1 MRVEVVVLQAAR
13 RIPHARDFY
22 SYHVSPEVARTIQ
35 PGCLVSAPFGERA
48 APGVVWSLDASD
60 DASSDVDGAGHDAES
75 VPADHMRLREIT
87 TLLAPEPLLS
97 ASQRALAEWIAAYYW
112 APLGSVT
119 RMFLP
124 PGLISSARSA
134 LRPTA
139 AALAQNAA
147 ADASLTPDATL
158 ALALLRDEGLVER
171 DHLVEALGA
180 ERARAVTHTL
190 VDRRLARLTTE
201 LPASALQPRR
211 ERLARL
217 SAPATQ
223 VEAWR
228 VEARARLDALVV
240 SPAPGGVDALS
251 ALDMPPAK
259 PERSPRRPRTR
270 LSVAAMPA
278 QTRESER
285 LLRQLAALDVLEQ
298 AKRPWRV
305 EELRRL
311 TRASESALAELIHTG
326 LIEIEQVEAR
336 HDPLEGR
343 VIAPTTP
350 LPLTPTQR
358 RALDTILDPEAPV
371 DAVGAQVCLLHGI
384 TGSGKTEVY
393 LQALAAV
400 IARGQRG
407 LALVPEI
414 ALTPQAMAR
423 YVGRFPGRVA
433 LLHSELSPA
442 ERLSEWRRIRAGEV
456 DIVLG
461 SRSALFAP
469 IADLGLVILDE
480 EHEAAYKQE
489 RTPSYHARDVAIRLA
504 AQTGATVVLGSATP
518 SMESFERA
526 RSGAWRL
533 IEMNERVGAA
543 TPAAT
548 AQSPDETPDET
559 QPTLA
564 PGLPPVTVVDLRAE
578 LREGNTSIL
587 SETLRTAL
595 TGTLRRGE
603 QAILFLNRRGYAT
616 SVICRECGYVARCRQ
631 CDVSLTFHAGEEALI
646 CHYCGRRET
655 PPRQCPLCWSASI
668 RYFGLGAER
677 VETTLKRMFPE
688 ARVLRWDR
696 DTARTRQAHE
706 DLLRAFAER
715 RADLLVGTQMIAKG
729 LDLPAVTLV
738 GVVSADVALTLPD
751 FRASERAFQ
760 LLTQVAGRA
769 GRGEAPGR
777 VIVQTFNPDHFCIQ
791 AAAQHD
797 YATFSEVEISVRRQY
812 NYPPFR
818 RLVKLMYEHSDR
830 YSAQVEAMA
839 LAGALERVIQSERLP
854 ETDIVGPAPAF
865 MERLR
870 GRYRWQIILRGPDP
884 LQALRALPPDALAP
898 GWAVDVDPANSL

>member
-1 MRVEVVVLQAAR
+1 MRVEVVMLQGAR
-13 RIPHARDFY
+13 RTRRPRDLY
-22 SYHVSPEVARTIQ
+22 SYRLSVALAREAQ
-35 PGCLVSAPFGERA
+35 AGCLVSAPFGERA
-48 APGVVWSLDASD
+48 LPGIIWSLDASD
-60 DASSDVDGAGHDAES
+60 DASAETGATSDDTNDDTSGVAGG
-75 VPADHMRLREIT
+75 VRLREIT

-97 ASQRALAEWIAAYYW
+97 ESQRALAEWIAAYYW
-112 APLGSVT
+112 APLGAVA

-124 PGLISSARSA
+124 PGLVSSARSA
-134 LRPTA
+134 LRPTEAAMTEGTA
-139 AALAQNAA
+139 AALS
-147 ADASLTPDATL
+147 ADAAL
-158 ALALLRDEGLVER
+158 ALALLRDEGLLER
-171 DHLVEALGA
+171 ERLVEALGA
-180 ERARAVTHTL
+180 ERARAVTHAL
-190 VDRRLARLTTE
+190 VERRLARLTTE

-211 ERLARL
+211 ERMARL
-217 SAPATQ
+217 VAPHAQ

-228 VEARARLDALVV
+228 VAARERLDALIVAQPPTARRARNQ
-240 SPAPGGVDALS
+240 SPLAAATLGAPD
-251 ALDMPPAK
+251 
-259 PERSPRRPRTR
+259 
-270 LSVAAMPA
+270 
-278 QTRESER
+278 RESER
-285 LLRQLAALDVLEQ
+285 LLRQLGALDVLEQ
-298 AKRPWRV
+298 SARPWRV
-305 EELRRL
+305 EDLLRL
-311 TRASESALAELIHTG
+311 TRATPALLAELVAAG
-326 LIEIEQVEAR
+326 LIAVERVEAR
-336 HDPLEGR
+336 HDPLAGQ

-350 LPLTPTQR
+350 LTLTATQR
-358 RALDTILDPEAPV
+358 HALAAILDPAGPLD
-371 DAVGAQVCLLHGI
+371 DAGARVCLLHGV

-393 LQALAAV
+393 LQALATI

-423 YVGRFPGRVA
+423 YAGRFPGRVA
-433 LLHSELSPA
+433 LLHSELTPA

-456 DIVLG
+456 DVVLG

-469 IADLGLVILDE
+469 LANLGLIILDE

-489 RTPSYHARDVAIRLA
+489 RTPSYHARDVATRLA

-526 RSGAWRL
+526 RAGVWRL
-533 IEMNERVGAA
+533 IEMSERVGAA
-543 TPAAT
+543 AAQASQRAEPASA
-548 AQSPDETPDET
+548 PG
-559 QPTLA
+559 LA

-595 TGTLRRGE
+595 VETLARGE
-603 QAILFLNRRGYAT
+603 QAILFLNRRGFAT
-616 SVICRECGYVARCRQ
+616 SVICRECGYIARCRQ
-631 CDVSLTFHAGEEALI
+631 CDVSLTFHAGEDALI

-677 VETTLKRMFPE
+677 VETTLKRMFPA
-688 ARVLRWDR
+688 ARTLRWDR

-751 FRASERAFQ
+751 FRASERSFQ

-769 GRGEAPGR
+769 GRGAAPGR
-777 VIVQTFNPDHFCIQ
+777 VIVQTFNPEHFCIQ

-797 YATFSEVEISVRRQY
+797 YASFSSVELSVRRQY
-812 NYPPFR
+812 GYPPFR
-818 RLVKLMYEHSDR
+818 RLVKLVYEHHDR
-830 YSAQVEAMA
+830 YSAQIEAMA
-839 LAGALERVIQSERLP
+839 LAEALERVIHTQRLRD
-854 ETDIVGPAPAF
+854 TDLVGPAPAF

-870 GRYRWQIILRGPDP
+870 GRYRWQIIVRGPDP
-884 LQALRALPPDALAP
+884 LQALRALAPDALTP
-898 GWAVDVDPANSL
+898 GWAVDVDPATSL